1 MDEVVADGV
10 SPVHPWV
17 LRRVAL
23 VEEVP
28 STLPETEAVGVV
40 QRVFRVDVVVDRP
53 VRIAFLRL
61 SRRDHPLQQGVFR
74 ELRLLL
80 GERFRKRVMGSE
92 RGVIRTAHGISFRLV
107 GRGVINNFSKEGV
120 TSGKCTVA
128 VMWGRTNV
136 TFFAVVNEDSDA
148 YRSIDSRRG

>member
-1 MDEVVADGV
+1 MDEVIADGV
-10 SPVHPWV
+10 SPVLPGV

-40 QRVFRVDVVVDRP
+40 QRVFRVDVVVRRP

-61 SRRDHPLQQGVFR
+61 SRRDHPLQQGIFR

-80 GERFRKRVMGSE
+80 GEGFRKRVVGNE
-92 RGVIRTAHGISFRLV
+92 RGVIRTAHCVS
-107 GRGVINNFSKEGV
+107 
-120 TSGKCTVA
+120 
-128 VMWGRTNV
+128 
-136 TFFAVVNEDSDA
+136 
-148 YRSIDSRRG
+148 